1 VSNNQE
7 EEKSSSIS
15 SLAAATIITKTA
27 KTDHPVNELIA
38 KRWSARAFSTRPVER
53 LKLLS
58 VLEAARWAPSSR
70 NEQPWR
76 YIVFT
81 NDNPEKLKKA
91 QSVLKD
97 INNYAKRAPVLI
109 CAITK
114 KTYSDN
120 KNYNRLHFHDFGA
133 ANENMFLESFNQGL
147 IMHEMGGFDVQKAME
162 VFNIPEDFE
171 AGIMIAIG
179 YQDVH
184 QVLPESLRQK
194 AHLPR
199 ERKPLS
205 EIAFLEELGNGII

>member
-1 VSNNQE
+1 VSKNQV
-7 EEKSSSIS
+7 EEKSSSTS
-15 SLAAATIITKTA
+15 SLEATIITKTA
-27 KTDHPVNELIA
+27 KADHPISELIA

-53 LKLLS
+53 EKLLS
-58 VLEAARWAPSSR
+58 ILEAARWAPSSR

-81 NDNPEKLKKA
+81 NDNADKLKKA

-97 INNYAKRAPVLI
+97 LNNYAKRAPVLI

-114 KTYSDN
+114 KTYSDHG
-120 KNYNRLHFHDFGA
+120 NYNRLHFHDLGA
-133 ANENMFLESFNQGL
+133 ANENMFLEAFNQGL
-147 IMHEMGGFDVQKAME
+147 IMHEMGGFDVQKARE
-162 VFNIPEDFE
+162 VFNIPDDFE

-205 EIAFLEELGNGII
+205 EIVFLEELGNSIIS

>member
-1 VSNNQE
+1 MSNNNNE
-7 EEKSSSIS
+7 EDTTTTTS
-15 SLAAATIITKTA
+15 AATIITKPA
-27 KTDHPVNELIA
+27 KTEHPINDLIA
-38 KRWSARAFSTRPVER
+38 KRWSARAFSTSPVER
-53 LKLLS
+53 SKLLS

-97 INNYAKRAPVLI
+97 INNYAKRAPILI

-120 KNYNRLHFHDFGA
+120 GNYNRLHFHDLGA
-133 ANENMFLESFNQGL
+133 ANENMFLEAFNQGL
-147 IMHEMGGFDVQKAME
+147 IMHEMGGFDAQKARE

-171 AGIMIAIG
+171 VGIMIAIG

>member
-1 VSNNQE
+1 M
-7 EEKSSSIS
+7 
-15 SLAAATIITKTA
+15 
-27 KTDHPVNELIA
+27 
-38 KRWSARAFSTRPVER
+38 ER
-53 LKLLS
+53 LKILS

-70 NEQPWR
+70 NEQHWR

-81 NDNPEKLKKA
+81 NDNHEKLKKA

-120 KNYNRLHFHDFGA
+120 RNYNRLHFHDLGA
-133 ANENMFLESFNQGL
+133 ANENMFLEAFNQGL
-147 IMHEMGGFDVQKAME
+147 IMHEMGGFDVQKARE
-162 VFNIPEDFE
+162 VFNIPDDFE

-179 YQDVH
+179 YQDIH
-184 QVLPESLRQK
+184 QVLPESLIQK

-205 EIAFLEELGNGII
+205 EFAFLEELGNGIIS